1 MSTLHGKAKAHTSYA
16 NPALAVACLL
26 LTFTAYSTASP
37 LEQAYQK
44 ALEDPDFKTADGEL
58 NEAYSRGMRTLPKE
72 ERDKLRQAERF
83 WIHENRDLIQQ
94 NPDQAVELLKKR
106 FVKRRDELLQL
117 NLSPNQ
123 SSPAPE
129 KPSSTALS
137 ATAPTLPTSAVAAT
151 LQTPSPAGSSP
162 AGWNEKV
169 AANLERVYQRA
180 LLDTEFSAADSALRA
195 IFKQAVT
202 GLPTADREKLKTA
215 QKAWVRENAVLV
227 AADTA
232 KEQALLLSRVVER
245 KAQLERM
252 RDERRFEPSADARPP
267 VAPIRIAAP
276 LSLPDPVLPPPVLKE
291 PTLPPPS
298 LPPPPLAETAPTTEP
313 GSTPAS
319 SSHPSEP
326 HSLDQ
331 EPSSTKPAEDPH
343 QFFWGLLG
351 TWILGAAFFH
361 YRAFARTT
369 YKPQA
374 NPQPPL
380 NVKGLYL
387 ATGTGFL
394 VSLIPLWTVPSS
406 VTAVVAVLFTIAGLG
421 TAKVAAEECARA
433 LSTPLQKPSR
443 KPQKQERQPAT
454 VTPRP
459 AQPATVSVQPAAVPI
474 HAELQNTQ
482 PGRRG
487 KGNRQ
492 KRRNR

>member
-1 MSTLHGKAKAHTSYA
+1 MSNLHGKAKPHKRYA

-26 LTFTAYSTASP
+26 LALAGYSTASP
-37 LEQAYQK
+37 LEQTYQK
-44 ALEDPDFKTADGEL
+44 ALEDPEFKTADGEL

-83 WIHENRDLIQQ
+83 WIHENRDLVQQ

-106 FVKRRDELLQL
+106 FLKRRDELIQL

-123 SSPAPE
+123 STPAPE
-129 KPSSTALS
+129 KPSSTAPS
-137 ATAPTLPTSAVAAT
+137 ATAPSLPTSPAAAT
-151 LQTPSPAGSSP
+151 LQTPSPAGSVP

-180 LLDTEFSAADSALRA
+180 LLDTEFAAADAALRA
-195 IFKQAVT
+195 TFKQAVAT
-202 GLPTADREKLKTA
+202 LPPADRERLKPA

-227 AADTA
+227 AADSA

-252 RDERRFEPSADARPP
+252 RDERRFEPQAEARPP
-267 VAPIRIAAP
+267 AAPVRIAAP
-276 LSLPDPVLPPPVLKE
+276 VSLPDTVLPPPVLKE
-291 PTLPPPS
+291 PS
-298 LPPPPLAETAPTTEP
+298 LPPPALAETAPASEP

-319 SSHPSEP
+319 SSQPSEQHP
-326 HSLDQ
+326 Q
-331 EPSSTKPAEDPH
+331 NREPSATKPAEDPH

-369 YKPQA
+369 YKPES
-374 NPQPPL
+374 NPQPSL

-394 VSLIPLWTVPSS
+394 ISLIPLWTVPSAL
-406 VTAVVAVLFTIAGLG
+406 TAVVAVLFTIAGLG
-421 TAKVAAEECARA
+421 TAKVAAEEWARA
-433 LSTPLQKPSR
+433 LATTVQKPSR
-443 KPQKQERQPAT
+443 KSKKQAHQPAPVAARPEQPAT
-454 VTPRP
+454 VP
-459 AQPATVSVQPAAVPI
+459 AQPDAVPMR
-474 HAELQNTQ
+474 AELQNTQ
-482 PGRRG
+482 PGRQR

-492 KRRNR
+492 KRRYR